1 MCRIAPHLPWTAKR
15 PAPQAAPHNARLGN
29 LHRRRRSPEPGRSK
43 RALPAFALTF
53 TAVAAFASLPVQAQ
67 EIPLDVPTLKA
78 AVFAATNA
86 YRASKNLPQVRQNA
100 ALDAAAAAYATYLAS
115 HEAAGHTADGATPAK
130 RVFAQ
135 GYKWCFVSENVWSSF
150 RRAQTILADEVAA
163 KAMEGWKNSPGHN
176 ANLLEKRAHDIGI
189 GAAAWKKEDGSDI
202 FRVVQVFGD
211 ECPGKARPTQSIG
224 DMIGGALD
232 AFR

>member
-1 MCRIAPHLPWTAKR
+1 MPDSSKPLLYALALLACATR
-15 PAPQAAPHNARLGN
+15 PAP
-29 LHRRRRSPEPGRSK
+29 
-43 RALPAFALTF
+43 
-53 TAVAAFASLPVQAQ
+53 AQ

-86 YRASKNLPQVRQNA
+86 YRGSKNVPQLKQSA
-100 ALDAAAAAYATYLAS
+100 ALEAAATAYATYLAE
-115 HEAAGHTADGATPAK
+115 HEATGHTADGGTPAK

-189 GAAAWKKEDGSDI
+189 GAAAWKKEDGSDV

-211 ECPGKARPTQSIG
+211 ECPGKARPSQSIG
-224 DMIGGALD
+224 EMIGGALD
-232 AFR
+232 ALR